1 MPRAHETA
9 LVAIP
14 MSEMQRSAAMR
25 AVIVEQHQT
34 AVTKP
39 EQKVGVVSGFDEVEF
54 SGIEIYDQHNSK

>member
-1 MPRAHETA
+1 
-9 LVAIP
+9 

-54 SGIEIYDQHNSK
+54 FRIEIYDQHN